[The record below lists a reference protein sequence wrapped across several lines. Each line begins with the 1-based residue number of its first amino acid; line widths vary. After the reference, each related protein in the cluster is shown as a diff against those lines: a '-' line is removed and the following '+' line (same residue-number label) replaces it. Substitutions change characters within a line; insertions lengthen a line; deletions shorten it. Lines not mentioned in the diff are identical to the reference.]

1 MKNGKIN
8 KREREAPMNGTENGA
23 RGISSDV
30 ERERERERERWRFNE
45 EQHPEKE
52 WTAR

>member
-30 ERERERERERWRFNE
+30 ERERERERERE
-45 EQHPEKE
+45 MEI
-52 WTAR
+52 